1 MKEWEE
7 EGQQNWKKNQMTRAS
22 NIARQKY
29 FEDRE
34 VNIYKEKLN
43 RELLEATGEMRNGFS
58 EFEKNLQKLG
68 IDSNINMEDA
78 IKR

>member
-1 MKEWEE
+1 MREWEE
-7 EGQQNWKKNQMTRAS
+7 EGRQNWKQNQRTRAD

-34 VNIYKEKLN
+34 VNLYKEKLN
-43 RELLEATGEMRNGFS
+43 RELMEATSEMRNGFS

-68 IDSNINMEDA
+68 ID
-78 IKR
+78 

>member
-7 EGQQNWKKNQMTRAS
+7 EGRQNWKTNQRTRAD

-34 VNIYKEKLN
+34 VNLYKEKLN
-43 RELLEATGEMRNGFS
+43 RELNQATAEIHGGFN
-58 EFEKNLQKLG
+58 EFEKNL
-68 IDSNINMEDA
+68 
-78 IKR
+78 

>member
-7 EGQQNWKKNQMTRAS
+7 EGRQNWKTNQRTRAD

-34 VNIYKEKLN
+34 VNLYKEKLN
-43 RELLEATGEMRNGFS
+43 RELN
-58 EFEKNLQKLG
+58 
-68 IDSNINMEDA
+68 
-78 IKR
+78 